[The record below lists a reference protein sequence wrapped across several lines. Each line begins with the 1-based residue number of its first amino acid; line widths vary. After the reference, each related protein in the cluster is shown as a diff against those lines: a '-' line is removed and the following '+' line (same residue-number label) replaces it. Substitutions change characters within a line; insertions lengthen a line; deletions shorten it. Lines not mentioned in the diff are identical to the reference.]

1 MPTVPNTN
9 KPPEP
14 KSSLKSGTER
24 ETYVATLGGEPPE
37 KDVKAIDKVNSPR
50 SRGKAPG
57 SVRV

>member
-1 MPTVPNTN
+1 MANVPNSN
-9 KPPEP
+9 KGPEP

-24 ETYVATLGGEPPE
+24 ESYVVTLGGEPKE
-37 KDVKAIDKVNSPR
+37 MDVKAIDKVNSPR